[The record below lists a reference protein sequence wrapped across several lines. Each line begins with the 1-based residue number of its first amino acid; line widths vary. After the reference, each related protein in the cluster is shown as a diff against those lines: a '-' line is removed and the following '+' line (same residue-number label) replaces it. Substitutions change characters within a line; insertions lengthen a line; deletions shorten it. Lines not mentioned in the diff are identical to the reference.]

1 MQQQYELAV
10 CCAGRERIATR
21 VREALGYEKTFA
33 QASEVLMTHLA
44 DRPECSELI
53 EELRTE
59 EARFN
64 RRAEQSQVA
73 PAAPPE
79 RLIKA

>member
-1 MQQQYELAV
+1 M
-10 CCAGRERIATR
+10 
-21 VREALGYEKTFA
+21 REALGSEKSFT
-33 QASEVLMTHLA
+33 QASDVLMNHLE

-53 EELRTE
+53 EELKTE

-73 PAAPPE
+73 PASPPDQ
-79 RLIKA
+79 LIKA